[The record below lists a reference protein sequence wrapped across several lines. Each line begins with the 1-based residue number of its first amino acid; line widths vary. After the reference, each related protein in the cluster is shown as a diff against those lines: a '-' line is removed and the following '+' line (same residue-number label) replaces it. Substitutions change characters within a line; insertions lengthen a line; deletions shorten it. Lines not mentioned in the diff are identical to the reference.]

1 MFLRGFSLVG
11 DTIVGIDIGASK
23 VCTIIGRMDRAN
35 QIDIIGSGISP
46 CNGVKKGIIVDI
58 EATANSIKESI
69 NQAESMSGVKVN
81 SAYANIMGSHVN
93 VVNNRAGITIS
104 NENKEITSR
113 DVERVLN
120 AVREIAV
127 PDDRQIIDIIVK
139 QYIIDDYDEIIDPIG
154 MVGVR
159 LEVEADIV
167 IAKITSVQNIVKSF
181 ERANLRINGLIIQAL
196 ATSEVLL
203 AQDEKEMGVLMID
216 VGAGVTDVSVFRK
229 NNLIFYDSIPVG
241 GDHITN
247 DISIGLKVS
256 FGEAE
261 KIKKQYNLALTSL
274 IKNDQDI
281 SINDTNRVNKKSIK
295 VSEAVEII
303 EARVYEMFSLCKEM
317 LQNAGID
324 MNLSAGTVLTGGGI
338 SRLDGCIQL
347 AGEVFELPVRIA
359 ENKVAGISKD
369 EYVTSAGMIKYIFSN
384 KKGLSA
390 EAEVVAA
397 MNRTPQ
403 KKKKNKLLEKLSKFF
418 SDFF

>member
-1 MFLRGFSLVG
+1 
-11 DTIVGIDIGASK
+11 
-23 VCTIIGRMDRAN
+23 
-35 QIDIIGSGISP
+35 
-46 CNGVKKGIIVDI
+46 
-58 EATANSIKESI
+58 
-69 NQAESMSGVKVN
+69 
-81 SAYANIMGSHVN
+81 
-93 VVNNRAGITIS
+93 
-104 NENKEITSR
+104 
-113 DVERVLN
+113 
-120 AVREIAV
+120 
-127 PDDRQIIDIIVK
+127 
-139 QYIIDDYDEIIDPIG
+139 
-154 MVGVR
+154 
-159 LEVEADIV
+159 
-167 IAKITSVQNIVKSF
+167 
-181 ERANLRINGLIIQAL
+181 
-196 ATSEVLL
+196 
-203 AQDEKEMGVLMID
+203 KEMGVLMID

-229 NNLIFYDSIPVG
+229 NNLVFYDSIPVG

-317 LQNAGID
+317 LQNAEID

-347 AGEVFELPVRIA
+347 AGEIFELPVRIA
-359 ENKVAGISKD
+359 ENRVAGISKD
-369 EYVTSAGMIKYIFSN
+369 EFVTSAGMIKYIFSN
-384 KKGLSA
+384 KKGLGA

-403 KKKKNKLLEKLSKFF
+403 KKKKNKLLEKLSRFF